1 MSFHYWQYFLA
12 IETSL
17 IKTIQY
23 VDLTPNN
30 YKTYSIEFARI
41 FLSASSEI
49 DVICKLLC
57 EKIDPTKRAEN
68 INDYRNII
76 TIKYPNFYSMKV
88 LIPKYG
94 IELTP
99 WAKWENQKNPD
110 WWKKYNNVKH
120 ERNAHFQDANLKNN
134 LDSVAGLFC
143 LVLYYYQRELYEF
156 KLKPWTQLLSL
167 ENEPGYLLLETGYK
181 LPDF

>member
-1 MSFHYWQYFLA
+1 
-12 IETSL
+12 
-17 IKTIQY
+17 
-23 VDLTPNN
+23 
-30 YKTYSIEFARI
+30 
-41 FLSASSEI
+41 
-49 DVICKLLC
+49 
-57 EKIDPTKRAEN
+57 
-68 INDYRNII
+68 
-76 TIKYPNFYSMKV
+76 MKV

-156 KLKPWTQLLSL
+156 KLKPWTQLSSL